1 MPVEAV
7 DGCKTTKE
15 IIKQGS
21 GDSVV
26 SKGNTVTVGRHLQCC
41 SVILHYANPAQVH
54 ATGIV
59 QQTGKKA
66 RNKNSIPAPPVPA
79 AHHLTRGLQF
89 WSTKD
94 AGQQAFTY
102 QVLSRTAC
110 GTYVAASFTL
120 TLLNCLTVV
129 YRLV

>member
-41 SVILHYANPAQVH
+41 SVILHHANPAQVH

-66 RNKNSIPAPPVPA
+66 RNKNSIPAPPPVPA
-79 AHHLTRGLQF
+79 AHHLTRGL
-89 WSTKD
+89 
-94 AGQQAFTY
+94 
-102 QVLSRTAC
+102 
-110 GTYVAASFTL
+110 
-120 TLLNCLTVV
+120 
-129 YRLV
+129 